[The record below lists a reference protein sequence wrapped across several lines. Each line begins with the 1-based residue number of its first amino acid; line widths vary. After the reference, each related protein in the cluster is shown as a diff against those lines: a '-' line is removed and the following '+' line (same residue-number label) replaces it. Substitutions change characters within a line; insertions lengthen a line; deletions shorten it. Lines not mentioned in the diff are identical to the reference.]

1 MLMSNSQRAVFEYLE
16 VRQGYASEVY
26 YGRLK
31 KEAYGVVTNEQIA
44 ELCKQDRHYFDSDIK
59 INVNRYFY
67 CKLYT
72 D

>member
-1 MLMSNSQRAVFEYLE
+1 MLMSNPQRAVFEYLE

-26 YGRLK
+26 YGRIK
-31 KEAYGVVTNEQIA
+31 EEAYGIVTKEQIVG
-44 ELCKQDRHYFDSDIK
+44 LCKQARHYFGSDVK
-59 INVNRYFY
+59 VNVNRYFY

>member
-1 MLMSNSQRAVFEYLE
+1 MLMSNPQRAVFEYLE

-26 YGRLK
+26 YGRIK
-31 KEAYGVVTNEQIA
+31 EEAYGIVTKEQIA
-44 ELCKQDRHYFDSDIK
+44 ELCKQARHYFGSDVNV
-59 INVNRYFY
+59 NVNRYFY